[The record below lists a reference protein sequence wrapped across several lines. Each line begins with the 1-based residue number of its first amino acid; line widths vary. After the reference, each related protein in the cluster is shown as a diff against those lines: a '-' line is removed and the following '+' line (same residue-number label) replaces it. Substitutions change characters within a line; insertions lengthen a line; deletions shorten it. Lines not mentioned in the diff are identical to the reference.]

1 MIKLMLFVGLA
12 LLVFAL
18 FVLVPLMSFLYRR
31 KLRREGRTIGVDEVR
46 SALQRG
52 GHRLVR
58 LGEGRN
64 SDIWLLDTP
73 GQEHEDVEMAA
84 MDAAIDARSDG
95 RLVTP
100 CDSRQARDLIILAES
115 LNSFVDVPIEPDV
128 DPSPR

>member
-1 MIKLMLFVGLA
+1 M
-12 LLVFAL
+12 
-18 FVLVPLMSFLYRR
+18 
-31 KLRREGRTIGVDEVR
+31 RTIGRTQCLTLTNQR
-46 SALQRG
+46 S
-52 GHRLVR
+52 
-58 LGEGRN
+58 
-64 SDIWLLDTP
+64 IDTP